1 MHITQIIV
9 SSTVTTA
16 HFLLLI
22 IYQTYTGHQLRVQIK
37 EITFLKLMH
46 ALLDLQHIVPSFLDP
61 ARLQERG
68 EGSIDLRLCW
78 NHGHASVVE
87 WSSAFAVLACMD
99 GCAEPRWL
107 MLLQRLKDIL
117 RPDSFP
123 SSTLSEALHM
133 LCNCRPR
140 TCAIY
145 VAYRSLWH
153 SMCGRLIT
161 VAALNIEPRELL
173 HQRISLC

>member
-9 SSTVTTA
+9 SNTGTTA

-22 IYQTYTGHQLRVQIK
+22 YRTYTGHQLRVQIK
-37 EITFLKLMH
+37 EITFLKVMH

-61 ARLQERG
+61 ARLQEHG
-68 EGSIDLRLCW
+68 VASINLRLCW

-87 WSSAFAVLACMD
+87 WSCAFAVLACMD

-107 MLLQRLKDIL
+107 VLLQRLQDIL
-117 RPDSFP
+117 RSDSFA
-123 SSTLSEALHM
+123 SCTLSEALHM
-133 LCNCRPR
+133 LYNCRPG
-140 TCAIY
+140 TCVIY

-161 VAALNIEPRELL
+161 VAALSIEPRELL